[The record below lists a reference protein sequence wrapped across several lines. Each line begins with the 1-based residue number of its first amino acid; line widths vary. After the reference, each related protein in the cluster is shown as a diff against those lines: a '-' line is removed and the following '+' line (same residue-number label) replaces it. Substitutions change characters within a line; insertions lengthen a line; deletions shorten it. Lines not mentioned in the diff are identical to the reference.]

1 MATAK
6 VSHLSLCCYTT
17 APSHGVITVYGYGVG
32 ARVERGHLLLDFGLG
47 SERRRFRLPRVGH
60 GLKRLVIIGSD
71 GMISLAALRWMS
83 DQNVSLAMLER
94 NGKVLAV
101 TGPVRSSDAKL
112 RRAQALAFGSD
123 LGLKIARELITRK
136 LVGQEKVVRELLRD
150 SKAADEIATFHAAL
164 PKADRLHL
172 VRTIES
178 QAAAVYWGTFRDV
191 PITFPTKDLARVPEH
206 WRTFGTRKSLITG
219 SPRLAVNPP
228 NAMLNYLYS
237 VLESESRLATAA
249 LGLDPGLGVLHL
261 DTPARDSLA
270 CDVMEAIRPQV
281 DQYVLRWI
289 LSLPLRRESF
299 FEQRNGNCRLM
310 APFAIR
316 LTETAPVWARAIAPI
331 AEWVVRQLW
340 STAQKRT
347 HSDLPPTRLTQ
358 DHRRKAKGI
367 TAAVTRPRPAQPQNV
382 CRGCGKRIKDG
393 RIHCS
398 DCAVATATQR
408 LVDAARFGRVA
419 AQTPDARKKHAE
431 SERRHALA
439 RSSWDPASQPTWL
452 TKELFSEK
460 IQPLLANVSTS
471 SIRSQIGVSQ
481 WYASRIRKGY
491 RPHPRHWQTLLELVR
506 IQL

>member
-1 MATAK
+1 
-6 VSHLSLCCYTT
+6 
-17 APSHGVITVYGYGVG
+17 
-32 ARVERGHLLLDFGLG
+32 
-47 SERRRFRLPRVGH
+47 
-60 GLKRLVIIGSD
+60 
-71 GMISLAALRWMS
+71 
-83 DQNVSLAMLER
+83 
-94 NGKVLAV
+94 
-101 TGPVRSSDAKL
+101 
-112 RRAQALAFGSD
+112 
-123 LGLKIARELITRK
+123 
-136 LVGQEKVVRELLRD
+136 
-150 SKAADEIATFHAAL
+150 
-164 PKADRLHL
+164 
-172 VRTIES
+172 
-178 QAAAVYWGTFRDV
+178 VYWGTFRDV

-237 VLESESRLATAA
+237 VLEFESRLATAA

-289 LSLPLRRESF
+289 LSQPLRRESF

-358 DHRRKAKGI
+358 DHRRGAKGI
-367 TAAVTRPRPAQPQNV
+367 IAAARLPRRPQPQNV
-382 CRGCGKRIKDG
+382 CRGCGKPIKDG

-398 DCAVATATQR
+398 DCAVPTATQR
-408 LVDAARFGRVA
+408 LVDVARLGRLA
-419 AQTPDARKKHAE
+419 AQTPDARKRHAE
-431 SERRHALA
+431 SERRHAQA
-439 RSSWDPASQPTWL
+439 RSSWDPASQPAWL
-452 TKELFSEK
+452 TSDLFTQK
-460 IQPLLANVSTS
+460 IQPLLAKVSNS
-471 SIRSQIGVSQ
+471 AIRSAIGVSC
-481 WYASRIRKGY
+481 WYAGRIRKGY
-491 RPHPRHWQTLLELVR
+491 RPHPRHWQALAELAGV
-506 IQL
+506 LAG